1 MAKPPCIED
10 FTRKLALVL
19 DRLSWSRGQLALKAG
34 VDKSV
39 ALRWAS
45 GAVMPGEASLVALTA
60 AIRAQVPEF
69 GRADWMLPTPRFAA
83 RLDPAG
89 ETPPG
94 SEAAALFP
102 RAAAATAL
110 HINDFGAR
118 YGGLWLLLHASVQA
132 TERLGVVGYL
142 AEVTTRRGML
152 WMEAEGSVLGTW
164 QAGGPIFPQHRLLY
178 VALEEGVQGDSFAF
192 CVLWGV
198 GAGKAMVL
206 DGVASSAA
214 SSLRGPA
221 VSTRMIALR
230 LDDGIDPPWREE
242 VARRLARLNASG
254 LARHLPPVITSRL
267 QQSAPLGPRPMVMA
281 VDACTSLACDQAEIA
296 QGIAPEGAAA
306 IAAARHV
313 LGVPSAVAVAAA

>member
-60 AIRAQVPEF
+60 SIREQVPDF
-69 GRADWMLPTPRFAA
+69 SRADWMLPIPRFAA
-83 RLDPAG
+83 RLDPG
-89 ETPPG
+89 GKTPPG
-94 SEAAALFP
+94 REAAALFP
-102 RAAAATAL
+102 SAFAATSR
-110 HINDFGAR
+110 HIGDFATR
-118 YGGLWLLLHASVQA
+118 YGGLWLLLHASVHA

-142 AEVTTRRGML
+142 AEVTTRQGML
-152 WMEAEGSVLGTW
+152 WMEAEGGVLGTW
-164 QAGGPIFPQHRLLY
+164 QAGGPVFPQHRLLY
-178 VALEEGVQGDSFAF
+178 VALEEGVGGDSLAF

-206 DGVASSAA
+206 DGIASSAG

-221 VSTRMIALR
+221 VATRMIALR

-242 VARRLARLNASG
+242 ATRRLARLNAEG
-254 LARHLPPVITSRL
+254 FARHLPPVITGRL

-281 VDACTSLACDQAEIA
+281 VDARDSLACDDAEIA
-296 QGIAPEGAAA
+296 QGLAPGAAAA

-313 LGVPSAVAVAAA
+313 LGVPVAALAA